1 MLLGLLAIQDA
12 AIRIGVCQHMIS
24 PCSCQ
29 FWVNTHNLKFSLF
42 LGYRWSFTHNK
53 NCYSVNISDLF
64 GATESQDWLHHLPLE
79 IWGADGWHWE
89 VLVSRQIQLF
99 FIRSWSS
106 GICMGDVR
114 WNLNLVWFYKVDM
127 MWVIG
132 IYIYMY
138 CDQNPPAKVLALF
151 PSVGA
156 FWDCNRG
163 WATAC
168 DTIGPQGG
176 QRS

>member
-1 MLLGLLAIQDA
+1 MLLVLLAIQDS

-132 IYIYMY
+132 IYIYICIVTRIRQQRY
-138 CDQNPPAKVLALF
+138 WRSSQVLVRFGIVTGDGLQ
-151 PSVGA
+151 PV
-156 FWDCNRG
+156 
-163 WATAC
+163 
-168 DTIGPQGG
+168 IP
-176 QRS
+176 